1 VNTTSGK
8 IFLSE
13 SIPRLT
19 LARHRGVGI
28 GLGIPGDLVGAV
40 AAGLAEAWG
49 VGTRGHLGLAVEL
62 TGPS

>member
-1 VNTTSGK
+1 M
-8 IFLSE
+8 
-13 SIPRLT
+13 
-19 LARHRGVGI
+19 GI